1 MNLLEGIGGVLERR
15 PVTAQTTSSL
25 KLTFA
30 SPHVVLATAV
40 LLFSWLSTAALAHA
54 SLVSEAPAANSIAKP
69 PPTEL
74 RLKFSEA
81 IEVKFANVK
90 VIGPDRKEIET
101 RSPKLDPGDKTVLI
115 VPLVMP
121 LADGKYT
128 VEWQVVSVDGHKTKG
143 SYGFDATR

>member
-1 MNLLEGIGGVLERR
+1 M
-15 PVTAQTTSSL
+15 
-25 KLTFA
+25 
-30 SPHVVLATAV
+30 
-40 LLFSWLSTAALAHA
+40 LFSGLSTAALAHA

-115 VPLVMP
+115 VPLMTP

-128 VEWQVVSVDGHKTKG
+128 VEWQAASVDGRKTKG
-143 SYGFDATR
+143 GYGDAMR

>member
-1 MNLLEGIGGVLERR
+1 M
-15 PVTAQTTSSL
+15 
-25 KLTFA
+25 
-30 SPHVVLATAV
+30 
-40 LLFSWLSTAALAHA
+40 LFSGLSTAPLAHA
-54 SLVSEAPAANSIAKP
+54 SLVSETHAANSTAKP

-74 RLKFSEA
+74 HLKFSEA

-115 VPLVMP
+115 VPLMTP

-128 VEWQVVSVDGHKTKG
+128 VEWQAASVDGRKTKG
-143 SYGFDATR
+143 GYGDAMR